1 MLKKEEPIEPP
12 TESVSKMKGEGLSQ
26 DQITQNL
33 ERDKYDQ
40 RQISD
45 AMNQADI
52 KQEIRG
58 PEPQGSYQQSAINQI
73 EKEAPVPLAMQR
85 PQEEQIPQEPKT
97 VELAPSQPQQVE
109 YPEMERTMKDQV
121 EELVESV
128 VGEKWDELIS
138 GLGNISLWKEKV
150 RDEITSIKQEIL
162 RLEKRFENLHKSVL
176 GKVTDYSKDVGNIG
190 VEMKA
195 LEQVLGKIITPLTT
209 NIKELSKITN
219 KLKTK
224 RK

>member
-1 MLKKEEPIEPP
+1 MLKKEELNEPP
-12 TESVSKMKGEGLSQ
+12 TERVSKMKEEGFSQ
-26 DQITQNL
+26 DQIMQNL
-33 ERDKYDQ
+33 ERDRYDQ

-58 PEPQGSYQQSAINQI
+58 PYQRSAMNQI
-73 EKEAPVPLAMQR
+73 EREAPIPIAMQR
-85 PQEEQIPQEPKT
+85 QQEKQAPQEPQT
-97 VELAPSQPQQVE
+97 VDLAPNQPQQVE

-162 RLEKRFENLHKSVL
+162 RLEKRFENLQKSVL
-176 GKVTDYSKDVGNIG
+176 GKVTDYSKDMEGLGI
-190 VEMKA
+190 EMKA

>member
-1 MLKKEEPIEPP
+1 MLKKEEPAEPP

-52 KQEIRG
+52 KQEVRG
-58 PEPQGSYQQSAINQI
+58 PYQQSAMNQI

-85 PQEEQIPQEPKT
+85 PQEEPAKQEPKT

-162 RLEKRFENLHKSVL
+162 RLEKRFENLHQSVL